1 MISHSRGLAICTSAL
16 ALIAASSLPSAAAE
30 PRCLAKVDSVLDK
43 LGIAE
48 DRRREI
54 SVVSRIVTT
63 RDGSYVAGYDAWVR
77 LESCRGA
84 VIVDMRRNCAVKQ
97 TYTRGDCAVE
107 GLKAF

>member
-1 MISHSRGLAICTSAL
+1 MPHSRSLAFCASVLAI
-16 ALIAASSLPSAAAE
+16 IATSSLPSAAAE
-30 PRCLAKVDSVLDK
+30 PRCLAKVDSVLDE
-43 LGIAE
+43 LGITD

-54 SVVSRIVTT
+54 TVVPRIVTT

-77 LESCRGA
+77 LESCGGA